1 MVLEYF
7 SSVSFSNN
15 VLNIFLFGF
24 WFLLLYSW
32 KEDLYLYEGCG
43 HDDDDDVIKGVSVG
57 GYIISSHYGVYTGIY
72 TPFHSTIIPT
82 DQCDR

>member
-1 MVLEYF
+1 LVLMVLEYF

-32 KEDLYLYEGCG
+32 EEDLYLYEGCG
-43 HDDDDDVIKGVSVG
+43 HDDDDAS
-57 GYIISSHYGVYTGIY
+57 
-72 TPFHSTIIPT
+72 PL
-82 DQCDR
+82 

>member
-1 MVLEYF
+1 LVLMVLEYF

-32 KEDLYLYEGCG
+32 EEDLYL
-43 HDDDDDVIKGVSVG
+43 
-57 GYIISSHYGVYTGIY
+57 
-72 TPFHSTIIPT
+72 
-82 DQCDR
+82 